1 MVKYSFEPEDQTKLC
16 KARGNN
22 LRTHFKNMRETAA
35 SIKNRSLSGAK
46 EYLQAVLDR
55 KQAIAFKRFTGG
67 RGRHAQAKNLNAP
80 GSQVGWPVK
89 SVKYLMDLLVNAE
102 ANAEFKGLD
111 IDNCYIHHIQVNQA
125 IKQRRRTYRAHGRIG
140 PYMASPCHVELIVA
154 EKGSIVKKAKELKK
168 PTKLTRKQA
177 ARKRQA
183 GVKVGGGLE

>member
-55 KQAIAFKRFTGG
+55 KQAIAFKRFTGVAM
-67 RGRHAQAKNLNAP
+67 RKQKFECSRFK
-80 GSQVGWPVK
+80 VGWPVK

-168 PTKLTRKQA
+168 TTKLTRKQA

-183 GVKVGGGLE
+183 GVKVEGGLE

>member
-1 MVKYSFEPEDQTKLC
+1 MQNNTYKLFLT
-16 KARGNN
+16 GNKQ
-22 LRTHFKNMRETAA
+22 LP
-35 SIKNRSLSGAK
+35 SSVSLV
-46 EYLQAVLDR
+46 AVVAMR
-55 KQAIAFKRFTGG
+55 KQ
-67 RGRHAQAKNLNAP
+67 KNLNAP

-154 EKGSIVKKAKELKK
+154 EKGSIVKKQKN
-168 PTKLTRKQA
+168 
-177 ARKRQA
+177 
-183 GVKVGGGLE
+183 

>member
-1 MVKYSFEPEDQTKLC
+1 M
-16 KARGNN
+16 GN
-22 LRTHFKNMRETAA
+22 A
-35 SIKNRSLSGAK
+35 
-46 EYLQAVLDR
+46 
-55 KQAIAFKRFTGG
+55 
-67 RGRHAQAKNLNAP
+67 NA
-80 GSQVGWPVK
+80 
-89 SVKYLMDLLVNAE
+89 NAE

-183 GVKVGGGLE
+183 GVKVGGGLD